1 MRLKD
6 KVALVTG
13 ASRGMGEVEA
23 RMFAEEGA
31 KVVVTDIT
39 SRGRQIVSD
48 IKRAGGDALFLTLDI
63 SNEKSW
69 ENAVSRTV
77 AKYGKLDVLVNNAG
91 IGGPRNER
99 VPSTEGWDDLMRI
112 NAKGIFLAIKYVLPE
127 MRRGGGGSI
136 INISSTAGLL
146 GSDVLHGTA
155 SDLHP
160 GYNASKGAVTIVTKS
175 FAVKHAHENIRVNS
189 VHPGCMPPMHDQIV
203 DEERLRQIE
212 ENIPMKRHG
221 LRQEV
226 AYAVLFLAS
235 DEASYI
241 TGTEIVVDGGFTAR

>member
-1 MRLKD
+1 M
-6 KVALVTG
+6 
-13 ASRGMGEVEA
+13 
-23 RMFAEEGA
+23 
-31 KVVVTDIT
+31 
-39 SRGRQIVSD
+39 
-48 IKRAGGDALFLTLDI
+48 TLDI

-146 GSDVLHGTA
+146 GSDVLHGTE

-160 GYNASKGAVTIVTKS
+160 G
-175 FAVKHAHENIRVNS
+175 
-189 VHPGCMPPMHDQIV
+189 
-203 DEERLRQIE
+203 
-212 ENIPMKRHG
+212 
-221 LRQEV
+221 
-226 AYAVLFLAS
+226 
-235 DEASYI
+235 
-241 TGTEIVVDGGFTAR
+241 